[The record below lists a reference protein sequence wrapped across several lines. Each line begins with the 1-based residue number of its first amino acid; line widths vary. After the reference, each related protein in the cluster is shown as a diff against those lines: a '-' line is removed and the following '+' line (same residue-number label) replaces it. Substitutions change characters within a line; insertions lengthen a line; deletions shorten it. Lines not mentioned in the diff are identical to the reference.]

1 MSKPLKKYKKELTS
15 LFNNVPKEK
24 RSVYDHIC
32 NTIDEYPN
40 VDTMSYDDLVEQFGE
55 PENIYYQY
63 IDDNDLYSPVQKHK
77 RSYKKVFI
85 TVLVLILVAFVVEF
99 ISIAYE
105 ARKSFID
112 REIVEITSMI
122 NQHLMQNQYMKKIF
136 LWTQYQLNS
145 DLHITAIV
153 QYI

>member
-1 MSKPLKKYKKELTS
+1 MSKPLKKYKKELKS

-32 NTIDEYPN
+32 KTIDGYPN

-63 IDDNDLYSPVQKHK
+63 IDDNDLYSSVQKHK
-77 RSYKKVFI
+77 RNYKKVFI

-99 ISIAYE
+99 SYIAYQS
-105 ARKSFID
+105 RKSYIN
-112 REIVEITSMI
+112 REVIEIT
-122 NQHLMQNQYMKKIF
+122 Y
-136 LWTQYQLNS
+136 
-145 DLHITAIV
+145 DD
-153 QYI
+153 

>member
-1 MSKPLKKYKKELTS
+1 MYQKK
-15 LFNNVPKEK
+15 K

-32 NTIDEYPN
+32 KTIDEYPN
-40 VDTMSYDDLVEQFGE
+40 VDTMGYDDLVEQFGE

-85 TVLVLILVAFVVEF
+85 TFLVLILVAFVVEF

-112 REIVEITSMI
+112 REIVEIT
-122 NQHLMQNQYMKKIF
+122 Y
-136 LWTQYQLNS
+136 
-145 DLHITAIV
+145 DD
-153 QYI
+153 

>member
-1 MSKPLKKYKKELTS
+1 MSKTLKKYKKELKS

-32 NTIDEYPN
+32 KTIDEYPN

-77 RSYKKVFI
+77 RS
-85 TVLVLILVAFVVEF
+85 
-99 ISIAYE
+99 
-105 ARKSFID
+105 
-112 REIVEITSMI
+112 
-122 NQHLMQNQYMKKIF
+122 HKKIF
-136 LWTQYQLNS
+136 YNCFGINIS
-145 DLHITAIV
+145 CICSRVHIYCIWSKKKF
-153 QYI
+153 YK

>member
-1 MSKPLKKYKKELTS
+1 
-15 LFNNVPKEK
+15 
-24 RSVYDHIC
+24 
-32 NTIDEYPN
+32 
-40 VDTMSYDDLVEQFGE
+40 MSYDDLVEQFGE

-112 REIVEITSMI
+112 REIVEIT
-122 NQHLMQNQYMKKIF
+122 Y
-136 LWTQYQLNS
+136 
-145 DLHITAIV
+145 DD
-153 QYI
+153 

>member
-1 MSKPLKKYKKELTS
+1 MSKPLKKYKKELKS

-32 NTIDEYPN
+32 KTIDGYPN

-112 REIVEITSMI
+112 REIVEIT
-122 NQHLMQNQYMKKIF
+122 Y
-136 LWTQYQLNS
+136 
-145 DLHITAIV
+145 DD
-153 QYI
+153 

>member
-1 MSKPLKKYKKELTS
+1 MSKPLKKYKKELKS

-32 NTIDEYPN
+32 KTIDEYPN
-40 VDTMSYDDLVEQFGE
+40 IDTMSYDDLVEQFGE

-63 IDDNDLYSPVQKHK
+63 IDDNDLYSPMQKHK

-105 ARKSFID
+105 ARKSFIN
-112 REIVEITSMI
+112 REIVEIT
-122 NQHLMQNQYMKKIF
+122 Y
-136 LWTQYQLNS
+136 
-145 DLHITAIV
+145 DD
-153 QYI
+153 